1 MPQRCWENEWLNR
14 YKFQEIMPT
23 NDQIKIPPL
32 RLLAWE
38 TTRRC
43 NLACLHC
50 RAAAGS
56 GPYPGEL
63 TTAEGK
69 KLLDDLATMGQVV
82 VILTGGEPLLREDI
96 FDLAAHGTSL
106 GHRMV
111 MAVNGTLL
119 TPAIAR
125 RLKEAG
131 IQRVSISIDGATAG
145 SHDRLR
151 AVDGAYAGALA
162 GIEACREAGL
172 PFQINTTVTRANR
185 TELPAIHALALQ
197 LNAAAHHVFVLVP
210 TGRGELIREELLNP
224 EEYEAT
230 LRWLLERQRAGK
242 LFIKPTCA
250 PQFYRLWRQ
259 DAAARGEK
267 ISPASH
273 GMEAMTK
280 GCLGGQG
287 FAFVS
292 YKGEVQ
298 PCGYLELM
306 AGNVRETPFPE
317 TWKNSELFQQLR
329 QVDDYHGKCHTCQ
342 YRKVCGGCR
351 ARAYALTGDVLGD
364 DPICPYE
371 PEPNYDHTGN

>member
-1 MPQRCWENEWLNR
+1 MHKHLPDS
-14 YKFQEIMPT
+14 P
-23 NDQIKIPPL
+23 KIPQL

-43 NLACLHC
+43 NLACRHC

-63 TTAEGK
+63 TTDEGMA
-69 KLLDDLATMGQVV
+69 LLTDLATMGQVV

-96 FDLAAHGTSL
+96 FDLAAYGARL

-119 TPAIAR
+119 TPRLAAR
-125 RLKEAG
+125 LQDAG
-131 IQRVSISIDGATAG
+131 IQRLSISLDGAAAA
-145 SHDRLR
+145 SHDQLR
-151 AVDGAYAGALA
+151 AVAGAFEGALA
-162 GIEACREAGL
+162 GIAACREAGL

-185 TELPAIHALALQ
+185 AELPAIYELAINLG
-197 LNAAAHHVFVLVP
+197 AVAHHVFVLVP
-210 TGRGELIREELLNP
+210 MGRGAEIREELVQP
-224 EEYEAT
+224 AEYEET
-230 LRWLLERQRAGK
+230 LRWLLAAQREGR

-250 PQFYRLWRQ
+250 PQYYRLWRQ
-259 DAAARGEK
+259 DAAARSEQ
-267 ISPASH
+267 ITAATH
-273 GMEAMTK
+273 GLEAMTK

-292 YKGEVQ
+292 YGGEVQ

-306 AGNVRETPFPE
+306 AGNIRETPFPE
-317 TWKNSELFQQLR
+317 IWAASDLFQQLR
-329 QVDDYHGKCHTCQ
+329 RVDDYRGKCHSCQ

-351 ARAYALTGDVLGD
+351 ARAYALTGDVLGE

-371 PEPNYDHTGN
+371 SIG

>member
-1 MPQRCWENEWLNR
+1 MTDEKKL
-14 YKFQEIMPT
+14 IMKPAHSAPES
-23 NDQIKIPPL
+23 KIPPL

-63 TTAEGK
+63 TTVEGI

-82 VILTGGEPLLREDI
+82 VILTGGEPLLRDDI
-96 FDLAAHGTSL
+96 YDLAAHGHEQ

-119 TPAIAR
+119 TPEIAR
-125 RLKEAG
+125 RLQEVG
-131 IQRVSISIDGATAG
+131 IQRLSISIDGATAAG
-145 SHDRLR
+145 HDALR
-151 AVDGAYAGALA
+151 AVPGAYEGALS
-162 GIEACREAGL
+162 GIAACREVGL

-185 TELPAIHALALQ
+185 GELPAIHELAIKLG
-197 LNAAAHHVFVLVP
+197 AAAHHVFVLVP
-210 TGRGELIREELLNP
+210 TGRGEEIRDQIISP
-224 EEYEAT
+224 GEYEET
-230 LRWLLERQRAGK
+230 LRWLLARQKEGK

-250 PQFYRLWRQ
+250 PQYYRLWRQ

-267 ISPASH
+267 IAAATH

-298 PCGYLELM
+298 PCGYLELV
-306 AGNVRETPFPE
+306 AGNIRETPFPE
-317 TWKNSELFQQLR
+317 IWANSELFKQLR
-329 QVDDYHGKCHTCQ
+329 AVDDYRGKCHSCQ

-351 ARAYALTGDVLGD
+351 ARAYAMIGDVLGE

-371 PEPNYDHTGN
+371 G

>member
-1 MPQRCWENEWLNR
+1 MPAAA
-14 YKFQEIMPT
+14 
-23 NDQIKIPPL
+23 KIPAL

-63 TTAEGK
+63 TTAEGLA
-69 KLLDDLATMGQVV
+69 LLENLSRLGRIV
-82 VILTGGEPLLREDI
+82 VILTGGEPLLRDDI
-96 FDLAAHGTSL
+96 YDLARYGTRL

-119 TPAIAR
+119 TPVIAAHLR
-125 RLKEAG
+125 DAG
-131 IQRVSISIDGATAG
+131 IERLSISLDGATAA

-151 AVDGAYAGALA
+151 AVDGAFEGALA
-162 GIEACREAGL
+162 GIAACREVGL
-172 PFQINTTVTRANR
+172 PFQVNTTVTRPNLA
-185 TELPAIHALALQ
+185 ELPAIYELAIELG
-197 LNAAAHHVFVLVP
+197 AAAHHVFVLVP
-210 TGRGELIREELLNP
+210 TGRGVEIRDQLLSP
-224 EEYEAT
+224 GEYEET
-230 LRWLLERQRAGK
+230 LRWLLARQREGR
-242 LFIKPTCA
+242 LFLKPTCA
-250 PQFYRLWRQ
+250 PQYYRLWRQ
-259 DAAARGEK
+259 DAAARGER
-267 ISPASH
+267 ITPAAH

-292 YKGEVQ
+292 YRGEVQ
-298 PCGYLELM
+298 PCGYLELV
-306 AGNVRETPFPE
+306 AGNVRERPLEEIWAGST
-317 TWKNSELFQQLR
+317 LFRQLR
-329 QVDDYHGKCHTCQ
+329 AVDDYRGKCHACQ

-351 ARAYALTGDVLGD
+351 ARAYAMTGEVLAE

-371 PEPNYDHTGN
+371 PEG

>member
-1 MPQRCWENEWLNR
+1 ML
-14 YKFQEIMPT
+14 QEEAKKTPT
-23 NDQIKIPPL
+23 L

-63 TTAEGK
+63 TTAEGM
-69 KLLDDLATMGQVV
+69 KLLDDLAGMGQAV
-82 VILTGGEPLLREDI
+82 VILTGGEPLLRDDI
-96 FDLAAHGTSL
+96 YELAAYGT
-106 GHRMV
+106 GRGQRMV
-111 MAVNGTLL
+111 MAVNGTLM
-119 TPAIAR
+119 TPDIAA
-125 RLKEAG
+125 RLKEVG
-131 IQRVSISIDGATAG
+131 IQRVSISIDGATGA
-145 SHDRLR
+145 SHDALR
-151 AVDGAYAGALA
+151 AVPGAYDGALA
-162 GIEACREAGL
+162 GIAACRQAGL

-185 TELPAIHALALQ
+185 GELPAIHELALALG
-197 LNAAAHHVFVLVP
+197 AAAHHVFVLVP
-210 TGRGELIREELLNP
+210 TGRGEDIP
-224 EEYEAT
+224 EQLVSPKEYEET
-230 LRWLLERQRAGK
+230 LRWLLDRQKEGR

-267 ISPASH
+267 ITPATH

-298 PCGYLELM
+298 PCGYLDLV
-306 AGNVRETPFPE
+306 AGNIRETPFPE
-317 TWKNSELFQQLR
+317 IWADSELFQQLR
-329 QVDDYHGKCHTCQ
+329 RVDDYRGKCHSCQ
-342 YRKVCGGCR
+342 YRRVCGGCR
-351 ARAYALTGDVLGD
+351 ARAYALLGDVLGE

-371 PEPNYDHTGN
+371 TTE

>member
-1 MPQRCWENEWLNR
+1 MKSQN
-14 YKFQEIMPT
+14 IS
-23 NDQIKIPPL
+23 IKPPPL

-38 TTRRC
+38 VTRRC

-63 TTAEGK
+63 TTDEGIA
-69 KLLDDLATMGQVV
+69 LLNDLAPMGQVV

-96 FDLAAHGTSL
+96 YDLAAQGTRL

-119 TPAIAR
+119 TPAIAA
-125 RLKEAG
+125 RLKDQG
-131 IQRVSISIDGATAG
+131 IQRLSISLDGATAE

-151 AVDGAYAGALA
+151 AVDGAYEGARS
-162 GIEACREAGL
+162 GIAACREAGL
-172 PFQINTTVTRANR
+172 PFQVNTTITRDNLA
-185 TELPAIHALALQ
+185 ELPAIYELAISLE
-197 LNAAAHHVFVLVP
+197 AAAHHVFVLVP
-210 TGRGELIREELLNP
+210 TGRGEQLRDQLVSP
-224 EEYEAT
+224 EEYEET
-230 LRWLLERQRAGK
+230 LRRLLAWQREGR

-250 PQFYRLWRQ
+250 PQYYRLWRE
-259 DAAARGEK
+259 DAGARGEK
-267 ISPASH
+267 ITPATH

-292 YKGEVQ
+292 YRGEVQ
-298 PCGYLELM
+298 PCGYLELP
-306 AGNVRETPFPE
+306 AGNIRETPFPE
-317 TWKNSELFQQLR
+317 IWANSPLFQQLR
-329 QVDDYHGKCHTCQ
+329 RVDDYRGKCHSCQ

-351 ARAYALTGDVLGD
+351 ARAYTLTGDVLAE

-371 PEPNYDHTGN
+371 PIG

>member
-1 MPQRCWENEWLNR
+1 MGTPEDSFINE
-14 YKFQEIMPT
+14 
-23 NDQIKIPPL
+23 KIPPL

-63 TTAEGK
+63 TTGEGF

-96 FDLAAHGTSL
+96 FELAAYGTKL

-119 TPAIAR
+119 TPAIAA
-125 RLKEAG
+125 RLKDVG
-131 IQRVSISIDGATAG
+131 IQRVSISIDGATAA

-151 AVDGAYAGALA
+151 AVPGAYAGALA
-162 GIEACREAGL
+162 GIAACREAGL

-185 TELPAIHALALQ
+185 AELPAIHALAMQ
-197 LNAAAHHVFVLVP
+197 LEAAAHHVFVLVP
-210 TGRGELIREELLNP
+210 MGRGELMREEVVFP

-230 LRWLLERQRAGK
+230 LGWLLERQREGK

-250 PQFYRLWRQ
+250 PQYYRLWRQ
-259 DAAARGEK
+259 DASARGEK
-267 ISPASH
+267 ITPATH

-298 PCGYLELM
+298 PCGYLELV
-306 AGNVRETPFPE
+306 AGNIRETSFPE
-317 TWKNSELFQQLR
+317 IWEKSELFRQLR
-329 QVDDYHGKCHTCQ
+329 RVDDYHGKCHACQ

-351 ARAYALTGDVLGD
+351 ARAHAMTGDVLGE

-371 PEPNYDHTGN
+371 PMG

>member
-1 MPQRCWENEWLNR
+1 MNQHESA
-14 YKFQEIMPT
+14 KV
-23 NDQIKIPPL
+23 PPL

-63 TTAEGK
+63 NTDEGLA
-69 KLLDDLATMGQVV
+69 LLNSLAGMGPVV

-96 FDLAAHGTSL
+96 YDLAAHGAKL

-119 TPAIAR
+119 TPQIAA
-125 RLKEAG
+125 RLKDVG
-131 IQRVSISIDGATAG
+131 IQRVSISLDGATAA

-151 AVDGAYAGALA
+151 AVPGAYDGALS
-162 GIEACREAGL
+162 GIAACREANL
-172 PFQINTTVTRANR
+172 PFQINTTVTRTNR
-185 TELPAIHALALQ
+185 AELPAIHELAIK

-210 TGRGELIREELLNP
+210 TGRGELIRDELISP

-230 LRWLLERQRAGK
+230 LRWLLAAQKEGRI
-242 LFIKPTCA
+242 FIKPTCA
-250 PQFYRLWRQ
+250 PQYYRLWRQ
-259 DAAARGEK
+259 DALARGEK
-267 ISPASH
+267 ITPATH

-292 YKGEVQ
+292 YQGEVQ
-298 PCGYLELM
+298 PCGYLELK
-306 AGNVRETPFPE
+306 AGDIRQRPFPE
-317 TWKNSELFQQLR
+317 IWADSELFQQLR
-329 QVDDYHGKCHTCQ
+329 RVDDYGGKCHTCQ

-351 ARAYALTGDVLGD
+351 ARAYALTGDVLAE

-371 PEPNYDHTGN
+371 PVG

>member
-1 MPQRCWENEWLNR
+1 MAQLTRPPSLSS
-14 YKFQEIMPT
+14 
-23 NDQIKIPPL
+23 PPL

-50 RAAAGS
+50 RAAAGA
-56 GPYPGEL
+56 GPYPDEL
-63 TTAEGK
+63 TTAEGQ
-69 KLLDDLATMGQVV
+69 KLLDDLATMGPVV
-82 VILTGGEPLLREDI
+82 VILTGGEPLLRDDI
-96 FDLAAHGTSL
+96 FDLAAHGAGR

-119 TPAIAR
+119 TPAVAA
-125 RLKEAG
+125 RLKKVG
-131 IQRVSISIDGATAG
+131 IQRVSISIDGATAA
-145 SHDRLR
+145 SHDRFR
-151 AVDGAYAGALA
+151 GVAGAYDGALA
-162 GIEACREAGL
+162 GIAACKAAGF
-172 PFQINTTVTRANR
+172 PFQINTTITRTNKN
-185 TELPAIHALALQ
+185 ELPAIYALALK

-210 TGRGELIREELLNP
+210 TGRGELIREELLSP

-230 LRWLLERQRAGK
+230 LRWLLDRQKEGR

-259 DAAARGEK
+259 DAAARGEA
-267 ISPASH
+267 ITPAAH

-292 YKGEVQ
+292 YRGEVQ
-298 PCGYLELM
+298 PCGYLELV
-306 AGNVRETPFPE
+306 AGNIRETPFPE
-317 TWKNSELFQQLR
+317 IWVQAELFQQLR
-329 QVDDYHGKCHTCQ
+329 RVDDYHGKCRVCQ
-342 YRKVCGGCR
+342 YHKVCGGCR
-351 ARAYALTGDVLGD
+351 ARAFALTGDVLGD

-371 PEPNYDHTGN
+371 PTG

>member
-1 MPQRCWENEWLNR
+1 MEHPA
-14 YKFQEIMPT
+14 IPS
-23 NDQIKIPPL
+23 DIKIPPL

-63 TTAEGK
+63 TTDEGIT
-69 KLLDDLATMGQVV
+69 LLNDLAAMGQIV
-82 VILTGGEPLLREDI
+82 VIMTGGEPLLREDI
-96 FDLAAHGTSL
+96 YDLAAYGARK

-119 TPAIAR
+119 TPQIGA
-125 RLKEAG
+125 RLKDAG
-131 IQRVSISIDGATAG
+131 IQRLSISIDGATAS

-151 AVDGAYAGALA
+151 AVEGAFEGALS
-162 GIEACREAGL
+162 GIAACREVGM
-172 PFQINTTVTRANR
+172 PFQINTTITKANLV
-185 TELPAIHALALQ
+185 ELPAIHEMAINLE
-197 LNAAAHHVFVLVP
+197 AAAHHVFVLVP
-210 TGRGELIREELLNP
+210 MGRGEQLRDDLVSP
-224 EEYEAT
+224 EEYDQT
-230 LRWLLERQRAGK
+230 LRWLLDRQREGR

-250 PQFYRLWRQ
+250 PQYYRLWRQ
-259 DAAARGEK
+259 DAQARGEK
-267 ISPASH
+267 ITPASH
-273 GMEAMTK
+273 SMEAMTK

-298 PCGYLELM
+298 PCGYLELL
-306 AGNVRETPFPE
+306 AGNIRETPFPE
-317 TWKNSELFQQLR
+317 IWANSELFKKLR
-329 QVDDYHGKCHTCQ
+329 AVDEYRGKCHSCQ

-351 ARAYALTGDVLGD
+351 ARAYAMTGDVLAE
-364 DPICPYE
+364 DPICPYS
-371 PEPNYDHTGN
+371 PIG

>member
-1 MPQRCWENEWLNR
+1 MTFERMPV
-14 YKFQEIMPT
+14 
-23 NDQIKIPPL
+23 PPL

-63 TTAEGK
+63 TTDEGV

-96 FDLAAHGTSL
+96 FDLAAHGTGL

-111 MAVNGTLL
+111 MAVNGTLVTL
-119 TPAIAR
+119 AIAT

-131 IQRVSISIDGATAG
+131 IQRVSISIDGATAA

-151 AVDGAYAGALA
+151 AVNGAYAGALA
-162 GIEACREAGL
+162 GIAACKEAGL

-185 TELPAIHALALQ
+185 TELPAIHALALE
-197 LNAAAHHVFVLVP
+197 LEAAAHHVFVLVP
-210 TGRGELIREELLNP
+210 TGRGELIREELVSP

-230 LRWLLERQRAGK
+230 LRWLLDRQRDGK

-250 PQFYRLWRQ
+250 PQYYRLWRQ
-259 DAAARGEK
+259 DAYDRGEK

-298 PCGYLELM
+298 PCGYLELA
-306 AGNVRETPFPE
+306 AGNVREMAFPE
-317 TWKNSELFQQLR
+317 IWATSGLFQQLR
-329 QVDDYHGKCHTCQ
+329 GVDEYHGKCRTCQ

-351 ARAYALTGDVLGD
+351 ARAYAMTGDVLGD

-371 PEPNYDHTGN
+371 PVG

>member
-1 MPQRCWENEWLNR
+1 MN
-14 YKFQEIMPT
+14 
-23 NDQIKIPPL
+23 KIDKTPPL

-56 GPYPGEL
+56 GPYPDEL
-63 TTAEGK
+63 TTDDGL
-69 KLLDDLATMGQVV
+69 KLLDDLAGMGQVV

-96 FDLAAHGTSL
+96 FDLAAYGTKL

-119 TPAIAR
+119 TPAIAA
-125 RLKEAG
+125 RLKDVG
-131 IQRVSISIDGATAG
+131 IQRLSISIDGAIAS

-151 AVDGAYAGALA
+151 AVDGAYVGALK
-162 GIEACREAGL
+162 GIAACKETGL
-172 PFQINTTVTRANR
+172 PFQINTTVTRANLA
-185 TELPAIHALALQ
+185 ELPAIHELALK
-197 LNAAAHHVFVLVP
+197 LEAAAHHVFVLVP
-210 TGRGELIREELLNP
+210 TGRGELIREELLSP

-230 LRWLLERQRAGK
+230 LGWLLSRQQEGK

-250 PQFYRLWRQ
+250 PQYYRLWRQ

-267 ISPASH
+267 INPSSH

-298 PCGYLELM
+298 PCGYLELA
-306 AGNVRETPFPE
+306 AGNIRETPLPE
-317 TWKNSELFQQLR
+317 IWANSDLFGQLR
-329 QVDDYHGKCHTCQ
+329 RVDDYRGKCHTCQ

-351 ARAYALTGDVLGD
+351 ARAYAMTGDVLGE

-371 PEPNYDHTGN
+371 PVG

>member
-1 MPQRCWENEWLNR
+1 MENSPEN
-14 YKFQEIMPT
+14 IS
-23 NDQIKIPPL
+23 KIPPL

-56 GPYPGEL
+56 GPYPDEL
-63 TTAEGK
+63 TTAEGQ

-96 FDLAAHGTSL
+96 FDLAAHGAGR

-119 TPAIAR
+119 TPAVAT
-125 RLKEAG
+125 RLKDAG
-131 IQRVSISIDGATAG
+131 IQRVSISIDGASAA
-145 SHDRLR
+145 SHDRFR
-151 AVDGAYAGALA
+151 GVAGAYDGALA
-162 GIEACREAGL
+162 GIAACRQAGL
-172 PFQINTTVTRANR
+172 PFQINTTVTRANKN
-185 TELPAIHALALQ
+185 ELPSIQALALE
-197 LNAAAHHVFVLVP
+197 LEAAAHHVFVLVP
-210 TGRGELIREELLNP
+210 TGRGELIREELLSP

-230 LRWLLERQRAGK
+230 LGWLLDRQKEGR

-267 ISPASH
+267 ITAAAH

-292 YKGEVQ
+292 YRGEVQ
-298 PCGYLELM
+298 PCGYLELV
-306 AGNVRETPFPE
+306 AGNIRETPFPE
-317 TWKNSELFQQLR
+317 IWAQSELFQQLR
-329 QVDDYHGKCHTCQ
+329 RVDDYHGKCRVCQ

-351 ARAYALTGDVLGD
+351 ARAFALTGDVLGD

-371 PEPNYDHTGN
+371 PTG

>member
-1 MPQRCWENEWLNR
+1 VPPMANKKSSPNA
-14 YKFQEIMPT
+14 
-23 NDQIKIPPL
+23 IPPL
-32 RLLAWE
+32 RLVAWE

-63 TTAEGK
+63 NTAEGIA
-69 KLLDDLATMGQVV
+69 LLDDLATLGQLV

-96 FDLAAHGTSL
+96 LELAAHGAAK

-119 TPAIAR
+119 TPLLAG
-125 RLKEAG
+125 RLKAAG
-131 IQRVSISIDGATAG
+131 VQRLSISLDGAAAA

-151 AVDGAYAGALA
+151 AVPGAYEGALA
-162 GIEACREAGL
+162 GISACREAGL

-185 TELPAIHALALQ
+185 MELAAIHQRAIELG
-197 LNAAAHHVFVLVP
+197 AAAHHVFILVP
-210 TGRGELIREELLNP
+210 TGRGEQLREQLLQP
-224 EEYEAT
+224 QEYEET
-230 LRWLLERQRAGK
+230 LNWLLAWQKAGR

-250 PQFYRLWRQ
+250 PQYYRLWRQ
-259 DAAARGEK
+259 DAAARGEA
-267 ISPASH
+267 ISPESH
-273 GMEAMTK
+273 GLEAMTK

-292 YKGEVQ
+292 YRGEVQ
-298 PCGYLELM
+298 PCGYLELP
-306 AGNVRETPFPE
+306 AGNIRERPFPE
-317 TWKNSELFQQLR
+317 IWASSELFRQLR
-329 QVDDYHGKCHTCQ
+329 RVDDYRGKCHSCQ

-351 ARAYALTGDVLGD
+351 ARAYALSGDVLGA

-371 PEPNYDHTGN
+371 PIG

>member
-1 MPQRCWENEWLNR
+1 MHQKEL
-14 YKFQEIMPT
+14 
-23 NDQIKIPPL
+23 IKTPAL

-63 TTAEGK
+63 TTAEGM
-69 KLLDDLATMGQVV
+69 KLLDDLAGMGQAV
-82 VILTGGEPLLREDI
+82 VILTGGEPLLRDDI
-96 FDLAAHGTSL
+96 YELAAYGT
-106 GHRMV
+106 GRGQRMV
-111 MAVNGTLL
+111 MAVNGTLV
-119 TPAIAR
+119 TPDIAA
-125 RLKEAG
+125 RLQEAG
-131 IQRVSISIDGATAG
+131 IQRVSISIDGAAAA
-145 SHDRLR
+145 SHDALR
-151 AVDGAYAGALA
+151 AVPGAYDGALA
-162 GIEACREAGL
+162 GIAACRQAGL

-185 TELPAIHALALQ
+185 GELPAIHELAISLG
-197 LNAAAHHVFVLVP
+197 AAAHHVFVLVP
-210 TGRGELIREELLNP
+210 TGRGEDIPEQLVSP
-224 EEYEAT
+224 EEYEET
-230 LRWLLERQRAGK
+230 LRWLLARQKEGR

-267 ISPASH
+267 ITPATH

-298 PCGYLELM
+298 PCGYLDLV
-306 AGNVRETPFPE
+306 AGNIRETPFPE
-317 TWKNSELFQQLR
+317 IWANSELFQQLR
-329 QVDDYHGKCHTCQ
+329 RVDDYRGKCHACQ

-351 ARAYALTGDVLGD
+351 ARAYALIGDVLGE

-371 PEPNYDHTGN
+371 G

>member
-1 MPQRCWENEWLNR
+1 MIKKMSMPRNYN
-14 YKFQEIMPT
+14 QESKSPV
-23 NDQIKIPPL
+23 L

-38 TTRRC
+38 VTRRC

-63 TTAEGK
+63 TTAEGL
-69 KLLDDLATMGQVV
+69 KLLDDLATMGQIV
-82 VILTGGEPLLREDI
+82 VILTGGEPLLRDDI
-96 FDLAAHGTSL
+96 YDLAAYGTKV

-119 TPAIAR
+119 TPAVAD
-125 RLKEAG
+125 RLKDAG
-131 IQRVSISIDGATAG
+131 IQRVSISIDGATAE

-151 AVDGAYAGALA
+151 AVEGAYAGALA
-162 GIEACREAGL
+162 GIAALKEAGL

-185 TELPAIHALALQ
+185 AELPAIHALALK
-197 LNAAAHHVFVLVP
+197 LSAAAHHVFVLVP
-210 TGRGELIREELLNP
+210 TGRGELIREELVSP
-224 EEYEAT
+224 SEYEET
-230 LRWLLERQRAGK
+230 LKWLLARQRDGK

-250 PQFYRLWRQ
+250 PQYYRLWRQ
-259 DAAARGEK
+259 EATARGEK
-267 ISPASH
+267 ITPATH
-273 GMEAMTK
+273 GLEAMTK

-287 FAFVS
+287 FVFVS

-306 AGNVRETPFPE
+306 AGNIRETPLAQI
-317 TWKNSELFQQLR
+317 WADSELFQRLR
-329 QVDDYHGKCHTCQ
+329 RVDDYHGKCHACQ

-351 ARAYALTGDVLGD
+351 ARAYALSGDVLGE

-371 PEPNYDHTGN
+371 PIG

>member
-1 MPQRCWENEWLNR
+1 MKPTE
-14 YKFQEIMPT
+14 QET
-23 NDQIKIPPL
+23 KIPPL

-63 TTAEGK
+63 STAEGIA
-69 KLLDDLATMGQVV
+69 LLEDLRAMGQMV

-96 FDLAAHGTSL
+96 YDLAALGAEL

-119 TPAIAR
+119 TPEAAAR
-125 RLKEAG
+125 LRDAG
-131 IQRVSISIDGATAG
+131 IQRLSISLDGATAA
-145 SHDRLR
+145 SHDRIR
-151 AVDGAYAGALA
+151 AVPGAFAGALS
-162 GIEACREAGL
+162 GIAACREANL
-172 PFQINTTVTRANR
+172 PFQVNTTVTRANLA
-185 TELPAIHALALQ
+185 ELPALYELAIELG
-197 LNAAAHHVFVLVP
+197 AAAHHVFVLVP
-210 TGRGELIREELLNP
+210 TGRGELIREELVST
-224 EEYEAT
+224 EEYDKT
-230 LRWLLERQRAGK
+230 LHWLLERQKEGR
-242 LFIKPTCA
+242 LHLKPTCA
-250 PQFYRLWRQ
+250 PQFYRLWRE
-259 DAAARGEK
+259 DAKGRGEK
-267 ISPASH
+267 ITPATH

-292 YKGEVQ
+292 YRGEVQ

-306 AGNVRETPFPE
+306 AGDIRQTPF
-317 TWKNSELFQQLR
+317 SEIWAASPLFQQLR
-329 QVDDYHGKCHTCQ
+329 AVDSYTGKCHRCH

-351 ARAYALTGDVLGD
+351 ARALAVLGDVLAE

-371 PEPNYDHTGN
+371 PE

>member
-1 MPQRCWENEWLNR
+1 MKDRVHPE
-14 YKFQEIMPT
+14 P
-23 NDQIKIPPL
+23 KIPAL

-63 TTAEGK
+63 TTDEGVR
-69 KLLDDLATMGQVV
+69 LLDNLSKIGNVV
-82 VILTGGEPLLREDI
+82 VILTGGEPLLRDDI
-96 FDLAAHGTSL
+96 FELAAHGTSR

-119 TPAIAR
+119 TPAIAA
-125 RLKEAG
+125 RLKEVG
-131 IQRVSISIDGATAG
+131 IQRLSISIDGASAV
-145 SHDRLR
+145 SHDALR
-151 AVDGAYAGALA
+151 AVPGAYEGALA
-162 GIEACREAGL
+162 GIAACREAGL

-185 TELPAIHALALQ
+185 AELAAIHELAISLE
-197 LNAAAHHVFVLVP
+197 AAAHHVFVLVP
-210 TGRGELIREELLNP
+210 TGRGKEIRDQLVHP
-224 EEYEAT
+224 EEYEET
-230 LRWLLERQRAGK
+230 LRWLLDRQKEGR

-250 PQFYRLWRQ
+250 PQYYRLWRQ
-259 DAAARGEK
+259 DALARGEK
-267 ISPASH
+267 ITQATH
-273 GMEAMTK
+273 GLEAMTK

-292 YKGEVQ
+292 YQGEVQ
-298 PCGYLELM
+298 PCGYLELV

-317 TWKNSELFQQLR
+317 IWANSRLFQQLR
-329 QVDDYHGKCHTCQ
+329 RVDDYRGKCHSCQ

-351 ARAYALTGDVLGD
+351 ARAYALTGDVLAE

-371 PEPNYDHTGN
+371 PVG

>member
-1 MPQRCWENEWLNR
+1 MHTPGHSSREA
-14 YKFQEIMPT
+14 
-23 NDQIKIPPL
+23 KIPAL

-50 RAAAGS
+50 RAAANA

-63 TTAEGK
+63 TTAEGLA
-69 KLLDDLATMGQVV
+69 LLDDLATMGQPV
-82 VILTGGEPLLREDI
+82 VILTGGEPLLRDDI
-96 FDLAAHGTSL
+96 FELAAHGHGQGL
-106 GHRMV
+106 RMV

-119 TPAIAR
+119 TPQIAA
-125 RLKEAG
+125 RLKEVG
-131 IQRVSISIDGATAG
+131 IQRLSISIDGASAA
-145 SHDRLR
+145 SHDQLR
-151 AVDGAYAGALA
+151 AVPGAYEGALA
-162 GIEACREAGL
+162 GVAAAREAGL
-172 PFQINTTVTRANR
+172 PFQINTTVTRTNR
-185 TELPAIHALALQ
+185 RELPAIHELAISLG
-197 LNAAAHHVFVLVP
+197 AAAHHVFVLVP
-210 TGRGELIREELLNP
+210 TGRGEELMDQLLHP
-224 EEYEAT
+224 EEYEET
-230 LRWLLERQRAGK
+230 LRWLLARQKEGK

-267 ISPASH
+267 ITPDTH

-298 PCGYLELM
+298 PCGYLELA
-306 AGNVRETPFPE
+306 AGNIRETRFPE
-317 TWKNSELFQQLR
+317 IWEKSALFQQLR
-329 QVDDYHGKCHTCQ
+329 RVDDYRGKCHSCQ

-351 ARAYALTGDVLGD
+351 ARAYALTGDVLAA

-371 PEPNYDHTGN
+371 PIG

>member
-1 MPQRCWENEWLNR
+1 MKDRVHPES
-14 YKFQEIMPT
+14 KVPA
-23 NDQIKIPPL
+23 L

-63 TTAEGK
+63 TTDEGVR
-69 KLLDDLATMGQVV
+69 LLDDLSKMGNVV
-82 VILTGGEPLLREDI
+82 VILTGGEPLLRDDI
-96 FDLAAHGTSL
+96 LELAAYGTGR

-119 TPAIAR
+119 TPAMAA
-125 RLKEAG
+125 RLKDAG
-131 IQRVSISIDGATAG
+131 IQRLSISIDGASAA

-151 AVDGAYAGALA
+151 AVPGAYEGALA
-162 GIEACREAGL
+162 GIAACRQAGL

-185 TELPAIHALALQ
+185 AELAAIHELAISLE
-197 LNAAAHHVFVLVP
+197 AAAHHVFVLVP
-210 TGRGELIREELLNP
+210 TGRGEEIRDQLLHP
-224 EEYEAT
+224 QEYEET
-230 LRWLLERQRAGK
+230 LRWLLDRQKEGR

-250 PQFYRLWRQ
+250 PQYYRLWRQ
-259 DAAARGEK
+259 DALARGEK
-267 ISPASH
+267 ITPATH
-273 GMEAMTK
+273 GLEAMTK

-298 PCGYLELM
+298 PCGYLELV

-317 TWKNSELFQQLR
+317 IWANSRLFQQLR
-329 QVDDYHGKCHTCQ
+329 RVDDYRGKCHSCQ

-351 ARAYALTGDVLGD
+351 ARAYALTGDVLAE

-371 PEPNYDHTGN
+371 EAV

>member
-1 MPQRCWENEWLNR
+1 MNNALSLST
-14 YKFQEIMPT
+14 PT
-23 NDQIKIPPL
+23 L

-63 TTAEGK
+63 STDEGL
-69 KLLDDLATMGQVV
+69 KLLDDLAAMGQVV
-82 VILTGGEPLLREDI
+82 VILTGGEPLLLEDI
-96 FDLAAHGTSL
+96 FDLAAYGTRL

-111 MAVNGTLL
+111 MAVNGTLV
-119 TPAIAR
+119 TPAIAA
-125 RLKEAG
+125 RLKDVG
-131 IQRVSISIDGATAG
+131 IQRVSISIDGATAS

-151 AVDGAYAGALA
+151 AVPGAYAGALA
-162 GIEACREAGL
+162 GIAACREAGL

-185 TELPAIHALALQ
+185 LELPAIHELALK
-197 LNAAAHHVFVLVP
+197 LEAAAHHVFVLVP
-210 TGRGELIREELLNP
+210 TGRGELIREELVSP

-230 LRWLLERQRAGK
+230 LRWLLARQREGK

-250 PQFYRLWRQ
+250 PQYYRLWRQ
-259 DAAARGEK
+259 DAHARGEK
-267 ISPASH
+267 ITAASH

-292 YKGEVQ
+292 YQGEVQ
-298 PCGYLELM
+298 PCGYLELV
-306 AGNVRETPFPE
+306 AGNIRETSFPAIW
-317 TWKNSELFQQLR
+317 TDSGLFQQLR
-329 QVDDYHGKCHTCQ
+329 RVDDYHGKCHACQ

-351 ARAYALTGDVLGD
+351 ARAYAMTGDVLGD

-371 PEPNYDHTGN
+371 PVG

>member
-1 MPQRCWENEWLNR
+1 M
-14 YKFQEIMPT
+14 KPT
-23 NDQIKIPPL
+23 NPNSLKTPPL

-50 RAAAGS
+50 RASANA

-63 TTAEGK
+63 TTAEGL
-69 KLLDDLATMGQVV
+69 KLLDDLATMGHVV
-82 VILTGGEPLLREDI
+82 VILTGGEPLLRDDI

-106 GHRMV
+106 KHRMV

-119 TPAIAR
+119 TREIAV
-125 RLKEAG
+125 RLKEVG
-131 IQRVSISIDGATAG
+131 IQRLSISIDGATAA
-145 SHDRLR
+145 SHDHLR
-151 AVDGAYAGALA
+151 AVPGAYAGALA
-162 GIEACREAGL
+162 GINAAREAGL

-185 TELPAIHALALQ
+185 GELPAIYELAMKLG
-197 LNAAAHHVFVLVP
+197 AAAHHVFVLVP
-210 TGRGELIREELLNP
+210 TGRGEEMTDQLVHP
-224 EEYEAT
+224 EEYEET
-230 LRWLLERQRAGK
+230 LRWLLARQKEGK

-259 DAAARGEK
+259 DAAERGEK
-267 ISPASH
+267 ISPATH

-292 YKGEVQ
+292 YKGDVQ
-298 PCGYLELM
+298 PCGYLELT

-317 TWKNSELFQQLR
+317 
-329 QVDDYHGKCHTCQ
+329 
-342 YRKVCGGCR
+342 
-351 ARAYALTGDVLGD
+351 
-364 DPICPYE
+364 I
-371 PEPNYDHTGN
+371 